1 MTDMFG
7 KEVQKENMAME
18 KRWRDMSS
26 QMLDGGEIIS
36 SNESGIELKA
46 VYTPEDINDMDY
58 KEIALP
64 GEYPLTRGN
73 YPLHYQ
79 VMPLIMAHGYGFGTA
94 EETRSRREWLTKL
107 GSTLHVGKDEFTTY
121 VLTLD
126 LPTQRGFDPD
136 EPEARGKVGDCGLS
150 ISSREDFKALYDGLP
165 INKIFT
171 TLIAIDN
178 TLPVNAAYAAY
189 VLEERNLSLDNL
201 YLVTCNLHHHGWFW
215 DCASFPPATAMKLDV
230 EFIKFVVENCP
241 LSFHGPV
248 DGYNVGE
255 AGATPVQEAAFNLA
269 HTVCLMEECLKVGL
283 DPDDVA
289 SKFYAH
295 PHIGM
300 KLFEEIA
307 KFRATRRWWAKTFKE
322 KFGCKR
328 PESWQYRPLVSQT
341 SGIALPAQEA
351 LNNIIRTTI
360 MTMAGML
367 SGLDGMWTSSY
378 DEALGIPTEEAVQL
392 AVRVQQIISE
402 ETDIT
407 KVSDPLGGSYYIE
420 WLTNRMEEE
429 INKVLKRMEELGGF
443 MKCWETGWIRGEVER
458 AAYDR
463 FKRLE
468 KGEDVKVGMNKYRVE
483 ETPQVEAFR
492 VSPEI
497 EDAAVAKVKKY
508 RQERDNAKTR
518 AALEKVREAA
528 LRIEKEWPRSCGCLM
543 PALIEAA
550 RAGAT
555 TGEMH
560 RVMREVFGF
569 GYYSG

>member
-1 MTDMFG
+1 MFS

-18 KRWRDMSS
+18 KRWRNICS
-26 QMLDGGEIIS
+26 QMLNGGKIMS
-36 SNESGIELKA
+36 SNESGIELKP

-94 EETRSRREWLTKL
+94 EETRRRREWLTKL
-107 GSTLHVGKDEFTTY
+107 GSTLHVGKEGFTTY
-121 VLTLD
+121 VLAID

-136 EPEARGKVGDCGLS
+136 EPEARGRVGDCGLS
-150 ISSREDFKALYDGLP
+150 ISTMEDLKILYDGLP
-165 INKIFT
+165 IDKIFT
-171 TLIAIDN
+171 TFIALDN
-178 TLPVNAAYAAY
+178 TLPVNAVYAAY
-189 VLEERNLSLDNL
+189 VLDERKLSLDKL
-201 YLVTCNLHHHGWFW
+201 YLVTCNFHHHQWAW
-215 DCASFPPATAMKLDV
+215 DCAAFPPATAMKLNT
-230 EFIKFVVENCP
+230 EFIKFIVENCP
-241 LSFHGPV
+241 LSFPLHV
-248 DGYNVGE
+248 EGYNVGE

-269 HTVCLMEECLKVGL
+269 YTVCLMEECLKVGL

-289 SKFYAH
+289 SKCFAH

-300 KLFEEIA
+300 NLFEEIA
-307 KFRATRRWWAKTFKE
+307 KIRATRRWWAKTFKE
-322 KFGCKR
+322 RFGCKR
-328 PESWQYRPLVSQT
+328 PESLHYRPLVAQT
-341 SGIALPAQEA
+341 SGIALTAQEA

-367 SGLDGMWTSSY
+367 SGLDGIWTSSY

-392 AVRVQQIISE
+392 AVRVQQILSE

-407 KVSDPLGGSYYIE
+407 KVTDPLGGSYYIE

-443 MKCWETGWIRGEVER
+443 MKCWETGWIRGEVEK

-468 KGEDVKVGMNKYRVE
+468 NGEDVKVGMNKYRVE

-497 EDAAVAKVKKY
+497 EAAAVAKVKKY
-508 RQERDNAKTR
+508 RQARDNAKTR

>member
-1 MTDMFG
+1 MY
-7 KEVQKENMAME
+7 
-18 KRWRDMSS
+18 
-26 QMLDGGEIIS
+26 
-36 SNESGIELKA
+36 SNESSIELKP
-46 VYTPEDINDMDY
+46 VYTPEDINDIDY

-79 VMPLIMAHGYGFGTA
+79 VMPLIMAYGYGFGTA
-94 EETRSRREWLTKL
+94 EETRRRREWLTRL
-107 GSTLHVGKDEFTTY
+107 GCVLHVGKEGFTTY

-136 EPEARGKVGDCGLS
+136 EPEARGRVGACGLS
-150 ISSREDFKALYDGLP
+150 ISTMEDFKILYDGLP
-165 INKIFT
+165 IDKIFT
-171 TLIAIDN
+171 TLIAFDN
-178 TLPVNAAYAAY
+178 TLPVNATYAAY
-189 VLEERNLSLDNL
+189 VLEERNQSLDNL
-201 YLVTCNLHHHGWFW
+201 YLVTCNSHHHQWYW
-215 DCASFPPATAMKLDV
+215 DCAAFPPATSMKLNT
-230 EFIKFVVENCP
+230 EFVKFVVENCP

-269 HTVCLMEECLKVGL
+269 AAVCLMEECIKVGL

-295 PHIGM
+295 PHIRTNF
-300 KLFEEIA
+300 FEEIA
-307 KFRATRRWWAKTFKE
+307 KFRAIRRWWAKTFKE

-328 PESWQYRPLVSQT
+328 PESLQYRPLIAQT
-341 SGIALPAQEA
+341 SGITLPAQEA

-367 SGLDGMWTSSY
+367 SDLEGIWTSSY

-392 AVRVQQIISE
+392 AVRVQQILSE

-407 KVSDPLGGSYYIE
+407 KVTDPLGGSYYIE

-429 INKVLKRMEELGGF
+429 INKVLKRMEDLGGY
-443 MKCWETGWIRGEVER
+443 MKCWETGWIRGEVEK

-468 KGEDVKVGMNKYRVE
+468 NGEDVKVGVNKYRVE
-483 ETPQVEAFR
+483 EIPKVKAFR

-497 EDAAVAKVKKY
+497 EEAAIEKVKKY

-518 AALEKVREAA
+518 AALDRVREAA
-528 LRIEKEWPRSCGCLM
+528 IKIDKEWPRSCGCLM

-550 RAGAT
+550 KARAT

-560 RVMREVFGF
+560 RVMREVFGY